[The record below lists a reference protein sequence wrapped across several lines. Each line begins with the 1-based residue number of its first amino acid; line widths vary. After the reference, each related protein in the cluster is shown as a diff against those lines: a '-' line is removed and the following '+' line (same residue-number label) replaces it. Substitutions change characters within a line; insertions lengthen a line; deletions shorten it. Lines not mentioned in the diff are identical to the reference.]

1 MRAPLALA
9 FLLIAAP
16 TLAGEPTS
24 DLALTTKD
32 LTLVVKDLTFTVT
45 DLAVRVEDM
54 IRVKEAP
61 KEITIE
67 LPADIL
73 FDFDR
78 SDIRA
83 EAAIALAAAADII
96 RASAKGTVRIDG
108 HTDSKGT
115 AAHNLVVFVGLERLV
130 RGPWGRVLRA
140 IREDETAAS
149 AIGKNARVYRLQ
161 AFVLGSAIMGL
172 AGAVQGHFIGFIAP
186 DNYLSALTFQ
196 VWAMLIIGGAGNNR
210 GALLGAV
217 AVWGLWSVSSAL
229 TATIFPPDQQARAA
243 SLQIVMI
250 GVLLAVILVVRPRGI
265 LAERMTVSRFVRG
278 SNARDSRGRPDQEQ
292 I

>member
-115 AAHNLVVFVGLERLV
+115 AAHNQTLSSGRAQSVKAWLVENGGLAKV
-130 RGPWGRVLRA
+130 
-140 IREDETAAS
+140 
-149 AIGKNARVYRLQ
+149 K
-161 AFVLGSAIMGL
+161 FVLKGFGATKPAAPNTKADGSDDP
-172 AGAVQGHFIGFIAP
+172 AGRQ
-186 DNYLSALTFQ
+186 L
-196 VWAMLIIGGAGNNR
+196 NR
-210 GALLGAV
+210 RV
-217 AVWGLWSVSSAL
+217 EIV
-229 TATIFPPDQQARAA
+229 FARK
-243 SLQIVMI
+243 
-250 GVLLAVILVVRPRGI
+250 
-265 LAERMTVSRFVRG
+265 
-278 SNARDSRGRPDQEQ
+278 
-292 I
+292 